1 MTEWPVVGDKVT
13 FKRTHMFWFK
23 DMIENAEKLLEV
35 GKEYTISKIRV
46 NSSWV
51 SVVLDEFPENKF
63 PLSFFTYNKDKPAG
77 YTEEDLLTRKDIHPA
92 CKT

>member
-1 MTEWPVVGDKVT
+1 MTEWPIVGDKIA
-13 FKRTHMFWFK
+13 FRGTHMFWFK
-23 DMIENAEKLLEV
+23 DMIENAERLLEV

-63 PLSFFTYNKDKPAG
+63 PLSFFTYNKDKSTG
-77 YTEEDLLTRKDIHPA
+77 HTEEDLLTREDIHPV